1 MATLN
6 PARDASARDSIKNP
20 ARAALLAMMLAQ
32 MQPGAAAD
40 ESQSTAAPSDRSEQW
55 AVHGQFTYVEQDTNA
70 FSAPYA
76 GRNSLTPSQGR
87 ETTDATLYLGA
98 RLWRNAEVWISP
110 ELDQGFGLDDT
121 VGLAGFP
128 SGEAYKIGKNQP
140 YLRLPRAF
148 VRQTVNAA
156 DESEAVDADL
166 LQLGGSRSANR
177 WVFTVGKFS
186 VTDVFD
192 INQYAH
198 DPRSDFLNWAA
209 VDAGTFDYAA
219 DAWGYT
225 VGAAA
230 EWYHG
235 SWTLR
240 SGWFDLSDVP
250 NSPHLDPGGHEFQLI
265 EEVEKRFAVASRPGR
280 LLVTVFDSRGR
291 MGLLDEAVQ
300 RAQATGEPVDI
311 VSVRRYRSR
320 LGASLDLEQ
329 QLSPDLGLFARI
341 GKAAGNVE
349 TYEFSDIDRA
359 VSAGVSIKGSA
370 WRRADD
376 TLGVAAMVN
385 GISAERE
392 QYLNAGGLGILV
404 GDGKLPHPRPEQI
417 AETDYRLEVF
427 SHAQLSLDYQW
438 VRNPAYNADRGPASI
453 FAVRIHAQF

>member
-1 MATLN
+1 MATFN
-6 PARDASARDSIKNP
+6 PASDALARDSIKNP
-20 ARAALLAMMLAQ
+20 ARAAFVAMMLAQ
-32 MQPGAAAD
+32 MSPCMAANETEAAAARTD
-40 ESQSTAAPSDRSEQW
+40 GNEQW

-87 ETTDATLYLGA
+87 ETTDATLYLGT
-98 RLWRNAEVWISP
+98 RLWRDAEMWVSP

-148 VRQTVNAA
+148 VRQTVNA
-156 DESEAVDADL
+156 DDDLEAVDADL

-192 INQYAH
+192 TNQYAH
-198 DPRSDFLNWAA
+198 DPRNDFLNWAA

-230 EWYHG
+230 EWYHD

-250 NSPHLDPGGHEFQLI
+250 NSPQLDPGGHEFQLV
-265 EEVEKRFAVASRPGR
+265 EEVEKRFEIASHPGR

-300 RAQATGEPVDI
+300 HAQATGEAVDI
-311 VSVRRYRSR
+311 VSVRQYRSR
-320 LGASLDLEQ
+320 LGASLDVEQ
-329 QLSPDLGLFARI
+329 QLSSGLGLFARI

-349 TYEFSDIDRA
+349 TYEFSDIDRTA
-359 VSAGVSIKGSA
+359 SAGLSIKGSA
-370 WRRADD
+370 WQRADD
-376 TLGVAAMVN
+376 TIGVAVMVD

-417 AETDYRLEVF
+417 AETYYRLDVF

-438 VRNPAYNADRGPASI
+438 ARNPAYNSDRGPVSI
-453 FAVRIHAQF
+453 VAVRIHAQF

>member
-1 MATLN
+1 MATFN
-6 PARDASARDSIKNP
+6 PASDALARDSIKNP
-20 ARAALLAMMLAQ
+20 ARAAFVAMMLAQ
-32 MQPGAAAD
+32 MSPCMAANETEAAAARTD
-40 ESQSTAAPSDRSEQW
+40 GNEQW

-87 ETTDATLYLGA
+87 ETTDATLYLGT
-98 RLWRNAEVWISP
+98 RLWRDAEMWVSP

-148 VRQTVNAA
+148 VRQTVNA
-156 DESEAVDADL
+156 DDDLEAVDADL

-192 INQYAH
+192 TNQYAH
-198 DPRSDFLNWAA
+198 DPRNDFLNWAA

-230 EWYHG
+230 EWYHD

-250 NSPHLDPGGHEFQLI
+250 NSPQLDPGGHEFQLV
-265 EEVEKRFAVASRPGR
+265 EEVEKRFEIASRPGR

-300 RAQATGEPVDI
+300 HAQATGE
-311 VSVRRYRSR
+311 
-320 LGASLDLEQ
+320 
-329 QLSPDLGLFARI
+329 
-341 GKAAGNVE
+341 
-349 TYEFSDIDRA
+349 A
-359 VSAGVSIKGSA
+359 V
-370 WRRADD
+370 
-376 TLGVAAMVN
+376 
-385 GISAERE
+385 ISFR
-392 QYLNAGGLGILV
+392 
-404 GDGKLPHPRPEQI
+404 
-417 AETDYRLEVF
+417 F
-427 SHAQLSLDYQW
+427 
-438 VRNPAYNADRGPASI
+438 ASI
-453 FAVRIHAQF
+453 EAAWERVSTWNNNSALAWAYSRELERLQAMLRPMSFPTSIAPRRLAFRSKDRRGSGQTTPSVWQSWSMEFPPSENST